1 MLRADAIVVL
11 GCRILP
17 SGRPTAA
24 AGRRIA
30 AAATASRQGVAP
42 IVVVAGGRRWGS
54 LVEARVFAEEL
65 VRAGVPER
73 AILRELCSLTT
84 HENAIFS
91 AAILRRLGGNRAA
104 VVTCPWHLPRALA
117 DFRRAGVDA
126 IPLPALPG
134 EGSRIA
140 ATQRWIHETVSR
152 WLDVRAMRRASLYES
167 ARSHG
172 AHGEALSRARPARA
186 ESATNGIEERT

>member
-1 MLRADAIVVL
+1 MLRADAIIVL

-30 AAATASRQGVAP
+30 TAASAFQQGVAP
-42 IVVVAGGRRWGS
+42 IVVAAGGRRWGS

-65 VRAGVPER
+65 ARAGVPEG
-73 AILRELCSLTT
+73 AVVRELCSLTT

-91 AAILRRLGGNRAA
+91 AATLRRLGGSRAA
-104 VVTCPWHLPRALA
+104 VVTCPWHLPRAIA

-126 IPLPALPG
+126 IPLPALPS
-134 EGSRIA
+134 ESSRITA
-140 ATQRWIHETVSR
+140 AQRWIHESVSR
-152 WLDVRAMRRASLYES
+152 WLDARAMERGSLYES

-172 AHGEALSRARPARA
+172 GGLARSRPARA
-186 ESATNGIEERT
+186 EGTTREIEDHT